1 MEFKDYYKTLGVSPS
16 ASADEIRKAYRKLA
30 RRYHPDRSKEP
41 DSEDRFK
48 EVGEAY
54 EALKDPEKRAHYDQ
68 LRAGGW
74 RAGQSFRPDPA
85 WNAGSGGAGFEGFG
99 DFSDFFEALFGG
111 MRGQTTQPRPG
122 QDVTAKITID
132 LPTAYRGG
140 KRRITINR
148 DDGPHSL
155 DINIPAGITSGR
167 RIRLAGQGGAGSH
180 GGPAGNLF
188 LEVEIAPHPEFELDG
203 RNVLVDLPIAPWEAA
218 LGAEVNVPTLGG
230 RVSLKIPPGS
240 SSGKRLR
247 LAGRGLQGKPVG
259 DQIVRLQVV
268 VPEPA
273 SEREK
278 ALYEELSKVSG
289 VRVREH

>member
-16 ASADEIRKAYRKLA
+16 ASADELSKYERKLTLCNYPA
-30 RRYHPDRSKEP
+30 SSKVPGAEY
-41 DSEDRFK
+41 RFK

-74 RAGQSFRPDPA
+74 RAGQSFRPDPG
-85 WNAGSGGAGFEGFG
+85 WNAGSGGAGFGEFG

-111 MRGQTTQPRPG
+111 MRGQAARPRPG

-155 DINIPAGITSGR
+155 DVNIPAGITSGR

-188 LEVEIAPHPEFELDG
+188 LEVEIAPHPEFVLDG

-230 RVSLKIPPGS
+230 RVSLKIQIGRA
-240 SSGKRLR
+240 SGKRLR
-247 LAGRGLQGKPVG
+247 LTGRGLPGKPAG
-259 DQIVRLQVV
+259 DQIEIGR
-268 VPEPA
+268 A
-273 SEREK
+273 SCRER
-278 ALYEELSKVSG
+278 V
-289 VRVREH
+289 

>member
-41 DSEDRFK
+41 GSEDRFK

-74 RAGQSFRPDPA
+74 RAGQSFRPDPG
-85 WNAGSGGAGFEGFG
+85 WSAGSGNADFGEFG
-99 DFSDFFEALFGG
+99 DFSDFFETLFGG
-111 MRGQTTQPRPG
+111 IRRQPTQPRPG

-155 DINIPAGITSGR
+155 DVNIPAGITSGR

-180 GGPAGNLF
+180 GGPAGNLY
-188 LEVEIAPHPEFELDG
+188 LEVEIASHRQFELEG

-218 LGAEVNVPTLGG
+218 LGAEVNVPTPGG
-230 RVSLKIPPGS
+230 KVSLKIPPGS
-240 SSGKRLR
+240 SSGKQLR
-247 LAGRGLQGKPVG
+247 LAGRGLPGKPPG

-278 ALYEELSKVSG
+278 ALYEELSRISG
-289 VRVREH
+289 TRVREQ